1 MAVDI
6 AFLEKA
12 YFYFDKPVLY
22 ITRKKKTIP
31 IYPVSVSDYEIFMSS
46 VDILQFD
53 KNLSSSVE
61 IIQMSYLE
69 FLMSVI
75 LQIDK
80 NEVMADKV
88 RNIMSLC
95 LKWDNWSVSFDS
107 TNKPFIINTDNS
119 DIISTKDFDD
129 IKRIILYQNLLGYT
143 DEYIDPDLKK
153 SIEETDK
160 LRLRDIEL
168 PSIERKMSIITAHCG
183 LSKKDQMAMT
193 MRAHESLFEECVAEI
208 NYTTTRP
215 IALYAG
221 KANEI
226 EWIYKKKKDKYS
238 DYIMTIE
245 DYNKSMG
252 GDGKVADG
260 KFRASK
266 NVPQDGATL
275 DAMYNM
281 NTTQND

>member
-80 NEVMADKV
+80 NEAMADKV

-221 KANEI
+221 KENEI